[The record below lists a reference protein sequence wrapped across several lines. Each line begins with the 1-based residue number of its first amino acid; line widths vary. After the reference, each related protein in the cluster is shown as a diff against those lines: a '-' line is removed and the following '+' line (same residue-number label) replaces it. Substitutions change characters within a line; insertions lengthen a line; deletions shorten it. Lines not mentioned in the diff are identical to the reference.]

1 MVIMSDQMSN
11 DICWDIMIL
20 IHQNFNW
27 YQSRHPVLFLGE
39 ILGKVLS
46 GHGQGRSY
54 VLKNLFELEEVHM
67 VVRMVPRSGGWTIR
81 IRQWRCLKTW
91 CFNEELLC

>member
-1 MVIMSDQMSN
+1 MCFYLFSTVIIVIYLAMFVHVRQDVERHVVGHLSP
-11 DICWDIMIL
+11 DIC
-20 IHQNFNW
+20 QNFNW

-67 VVRMVPRSGGWTIR
+67 VV
-81 IRQWRCLKTW
+81 
-91 CFNEELLC
+91 

>member
-1 MVIMSDQMSN
+1 MSDQMSKN
-11 DICWDIMIL
+11 MLWDIWIL

-39 ILGKVLS
+39 ILGKILS

-67 VVRMVPRSGGWTIR
+67 VVRMVPRSGG
-81 IRQWRCLKTW
+81 
-91 CFNEELLC
+91 

>member
-1 MVIMSDQMSN
+1 MLDRMSD
-11 DICWDIMIL
+11 DICWDIWIL
-20 IHQNFNW
+20 TYQNFNW

-67 VVRMVPRSGGWTIR
+67 VVRMVPRIGGWTIR

-91 CFNEELLC
+91 CFNEGLLC